1 MTLTH
6 AYRLYTSYG
15 QNQVDISAILMMQL
29 FNYIGM
35 AYKYISL
42 TNAKK
47 NLKEAKLY
55 NLSRLCELFTC
66 MHGWSKLLIQRF

>member
-35 AYKYISL
+35 AYNYQRGI
-42 TNAKK
+42 
-47 NLKEAKLY
+47 EDPQ
-55 NLSRLCELFTC
+55 NLSP
-66 MHGWSKLLIQRF
+66 